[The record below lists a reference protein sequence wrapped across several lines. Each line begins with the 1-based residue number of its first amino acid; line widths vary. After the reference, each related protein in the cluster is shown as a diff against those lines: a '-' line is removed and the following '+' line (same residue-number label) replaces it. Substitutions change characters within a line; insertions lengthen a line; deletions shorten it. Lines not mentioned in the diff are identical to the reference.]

1 MEYKRKGAVKLT
13 KEKMR
18 KANLIYAVIMIIISL
33 IFVAALLHQYS
44 IRQSLIS
51 SEIDMEIQLT
61 KANAEGAALKKQFD
75 NQNDPEFI
83 EKAAREKL
91 NMVKPNEI
99 VFIDENT
106 PEGKQLLKS
115 TEAENMANEIKN
127 KENAQ

>member
-1 MEYKRKGAVKLT
+1 MT
-13 KEKMR
+13 KDKIK

-51 SEIDMEIQLT
+51 SQIDMEIQLT

-75 NQNDPEFI
+75 SQTSPEFI
-83 EKAAREKL
+83 EKVAREKL

-115 TEAENMANEIKN
+115 NEAENMA
-127 KENAQ
+127 KENKQNTDN

>member
-1 MEYKRKGAVKLT
+1 MT
-13 KEKMR
+13 KNKI
-18 KANLIYAVIMIIISL
+18 KKSNLLYAVIMVTISL
-33 IFVAALLHQYS
+33 IFTVALFHQYS
-44 IRQSLIS
+44 IRQNLIS
-51 SEIDMEIQLT
+51 TQIDMEIQLT

-75 NQNDPEFI
+75 NQTTPEFV

-115 TEAENMANEIKN
+115 TEAENMA
-127 KENAQ
+127 KESEQNTDK